1 MTSKRMILVVEDNW
15 INREILTEILSDS
28 YTVLEAENGQDAL
41 ALLRKRGDDIALI
54 LLDIQMPVMDG
65 YSFLDQIR
73 GDENLSLIPVIVM
86 TQSNREQD
94 EVEALAHGA
103 TDFVPKPYR
112 PQVILHR
119 VASIIKLRENAALAN
134 QFKHDQ
140 LTGLSSREYFYQQV
154 RDRLREDPLGE
165 YTIICSNIENFK
177 VYNDIFGIKAGN
189 QLLKELASDILA
201 DVGTDGICG
210 RFGADRF
217 LILMQRQTERKK
229 RSKLIQMYRRHYTV
243 RKKLMLKWGIYDI
256 VDRSVPVEQMCDRAF
271 LAADRIRG
279 QYNQHATMYDEALRN
294 RLLRDQAITESMENA
309 LREEQFTV
317 YLQPKFSLRNDSLA
331 GAEALVRWV
340 HPQLG
345 FLSPGEFIPLFEKNG
360 FITRL
365 DRYIWEKVCAQL
377 QVWREKGFPVIPV
390 SVNVSRADIYQEDL
404 PETLSALVNKYGVE
418 PPLLHLELTESAYT
432 ENPNQIIATVE
443 RLRKLGF
450 IVEMDDFGSGYSSLN
465 MLNQMKLDVL
475 KLDMKFI
482 QSETTKPV
490 EHGIL
495 QFIIT
500 LARWLNMSVVAEGV
514 ETRAQLERLQEL
526 GCDYVQGYFF
536 AKPMPMEA
544 FEKLIQDN
552 LTEKMEQPEDRQ
564 ESPERK
570 SLLVV
575 DDDALYRAKVR
586 ETFQSQYQV
595 LEAEDADRAIA
606 HIRKHGHSSVV
617 AVLLSMS
624 LPDKGA
630 ERFLEQLRRD
640 PMLWRIPVVSTLPGG
655 QVTEE
660 KIVHLDTDD
669 FLCKCHPMSDLRHRI
684 NRLLSMA
691 TQRERER
698 MLQDAASRDYL
709 TGLLNRRGLFTAFEA
724 LRQEDMP
731 LALCLFDVDDLKVVN
746 DSNGHK
752 AGDDILQSF
761 SDLLRRNTRAGDI
774 LCRYGGDEFVVLL
787 RHISSPEVILRKC
800 ESICQDFS
808 STVLADGTHVACSAG
823 IALCSAEERPSAE
836 LIERADAALYRAK
849 KMHKGG
855 CCLCEA

>member
-1 MTSKRMILVVEDNW
+1 M
-15 INREILTEILSDS
+15 
-28 YTVLEAENGQDAL
+28 
-41 ALLRKRGDDIALI
+41 
-54 LLDIQMPVMDG
+54 
-65 YSFLDQIR
+65 
-73 GDENLSLIPVIVM
+73 
-86 TQSNREQD
+86 
-94 EVEALAHGA
+94 
-103 TDFVPKPYR
+103 
-112 PQVILHR
+112 
-119 VASIIKLRENAALAN
+119 
-134 QFKHDQ
+134 
-140 LTGLSSREYFYQQV
+140 

-177 VYNDIFGIKAGN
+177 VY
-189 QLLKELASDILA
+189 
-201 DVGTDGICG
+201 
-210 RFGADRF
+210 
-217 LILMQRQTERKK
+217 
-229 RSKLIQMYRRHYTV
+229 
-243 RKKLMLKWGIYDI
+243 
-256 VDRSVPVEQMCDRAF
+256 
-271 LAADRIRG
+271 
-279 QYNQHATMYDEALRN
+279 
-294 RLLRDQAITESMENA
+294 
-309 LREEQFTV
+309 
-317 YLQPKFSLRNDSLA
+317 
-331 GAEALVRWV
+331 
-340 HPQLG
+340 
-345 FLSPGEFIPLFEKNG
+345 
-360 FITRL
+360 
-365 DRYIWEKVCAQL
+365 
-377 QVWREKGFPVIPV
+377 
-390 SVNVSRADIYQEDL
+390 
-404 PETLSALVNKYGVE
+404 
-418 PPLLHLELTESAYT
+418 
-432 ENPNQIIATVE
+432 
-443 RLRKLGF
+443 
-450 IVEMDDFGSGYSSLN
+450 
-465 MLNQMKLDVL
+465 
-475 KLDMKFI
+475 
-482 QSETTKPV
+482 
-490 EHGIL
+490 
-495 QFIIT
+495 
-500 LARWLNMSVVAEGV
+500 
-514 ETRAQLERLQEL
+514 
-526 GCDYVQGYFF
+526 
-536 AKPMPMEA
+536 MEA

-564 ESPERK
+564 ESPELK

-586 ETFQSQYQV
+586 EAFQSQYQV

-640 PMLWRIPVVSTLPGG
+640 PMLWRIPVVATLPGG

-691 TQRERER
+691 SQRERER

-787 RHISSPEVILRKC
+787 RHITSPEVILRKC
-800 ESICQDFS
+800 ESICQDFGR
-808 STVLADGTHVACSAG
+808 TVLADGTHVACSAG